1 MQSIKNYINGVRVY
15 HLFMNVQFPDISHVS
30 LQLTYKG
37 LSKLLFYSPH
47 QAPPITP
54 EILLKIRSLLDPSS
68 IFQTSLWCLFLFCFY
83 MMCRKSSIVPP
94 TKTAFDSNKFL
105 SRNDVVCT
113 PFGLLVTLKYS
124 KTNQHGDNNV
134 VIPLHANP
142 GSSLCPVQA
151 FNDMCAKNPVNS
163 SDPLFCYL
171 NQGRLVP
178 FDADT
183 VDNRL
188 KS

>member
-1 MQSIKNYINGVRVY
+1 
-15 HLFMNVQFPDISHVS
+15 
-30 LQLTYKG
+30 
-37 LSKLLFYSPH
+37 
-47 QAPPITP
+47 
-54 EILLKIRSLLDPSS
+54 
-68 IFQTSLWCLFLFCFY
+68 
-83 MMCRKSSIVPP
+83 MCRKSSIVPP

-105 SRNDVVCT
+105 SRNDGVCT

-151 FNDMCAKNPVNS
+151 FNDMCAKIPVNS

-183 VDNRL
+183 VD
-188 KS
+188 KSFKKLMSLTGVVSSNQYTMHSFRRGGATFYFKSGVPGELVQLFGNWKSDCYLRYLRISNDTMIQASSRVANALRDYV